1 MQALLQSNACR
12 LCGHNHMC
20 AVYPGNRPTQRD
32 MLKKVWQ
39 SLVTRIIYDSFEEMI
54 EVEQYILNWEG
65 KSIYRSFVLHPDYAV
80 IV

>member
-1 MQALLQSNACR
+1 
-12 LCGHNHMC
+12 
-20 AVYPGNRPTQRD
+20 